1 MPTTSSNLESLYKP
15 LWLTYG
21 LVPLLAGLDK
31 FLNLLADWPKYL
43 SPMVAGLLPVSAQ
56 TFMYAVG
63 IIEILVGLMVLTR
76 WTRLGAWIAAA
87 WLVLIALNLVTLG
100 LYDIAV
106 RDAVHAVAP
115 ATAVGVAVEGAT
127 APKAWNQIGSDRR
140 RNSSA
145 LPCSTTIQLAISAEI
160 VTMRSNSQRG
170 AWPP

>member
-1 MPTTSSNLESLYKP
+1 MQTNLESLYRP

-43 SPMVAGLLPVSAQ
+43 SPAIAGLLPVSAE
-56 TFMYAVG
+56 TFMQAVG

-100 LYDIAV
+100 MFDIAV
-106 RDAVHAVAP
+106 RDLAMAVGAYTLARLAELRHESPAAAP
-115 ATAVGVAVEGAT
+115 ATWRESRA
-127 APKAWNQIGSDRR
+127 
-140 RNSSA
+140 
-145 LPCSTTIQLAISAEI
+145 
-160 VTMRSNSQRG
+160 
-170 AWPP
+170 